1 MMRIVRG
8 EGGGAGTEDDESSEG
23 DIMCAN
29 VLDVEELVRMVRV
42 VREGGSRN

>member
-1 MMRIVRG
+1 MRIVRG

-29 VLDVEELVRMVRV
+29 CMYWMWKSL
-42 VREGGSRN
+42 